1 MWRRAP
7 LTTLLLAAIGAVFA
21 ADALLGGWHAHPLID
36 LGANQAQR
44 VAQGE
49 LWRPLTSV
57 FLHLGLFHLLVNGW
71 ALYQLGQLF
80 EVWLGSVALA
90 LVYFASGLAGSLASL
105 AFTLAGTDGI
115 SAGASG
121 AIFGILGALIGF
133 LARRRD
139 RLSPEAKSLLVQLL
153 VWAAI
158 NVVLGF
164 SVAVI
169 DNAAHLGG
177 FAVGLGLGFVL
188 PPRVR

>member
-57 FLHLGLFHLLVNGW
+57 FLHLGLFH
-71 ALYQLGQLF
+71 LGQLF